1 MGTEQVST
9 STVLQWGP
17 PHRGCHCPISGHRGC
32 HRSQWVCGDIVTIS
46 ADTTA
51 QSVSWR

>member
-9 STVLQWGP
+9 SAVPRWGP
-17 PHRGCHCPISGHRGC
+17 PHRGC

-51 QSVSWR
+51 QSISWW